1 MATIIDIVSVY
12 DVSMHVRHVN
22 YPNKSKLAL

>member
-1 MATIIDIVSVY
+1 MATIIDIISEY
-12 DVSMHVRHVN
+12 DVSIHMRHVN